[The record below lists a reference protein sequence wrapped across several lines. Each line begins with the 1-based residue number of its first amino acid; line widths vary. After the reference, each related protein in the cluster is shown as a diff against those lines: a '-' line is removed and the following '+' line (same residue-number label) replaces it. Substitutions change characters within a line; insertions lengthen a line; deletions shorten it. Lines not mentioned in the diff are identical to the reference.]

1 MSPRWWSDQ
10 EHDMTDTKKPEPVK
24 TDSLFMKRA
33 REKITKHNEKLQT
46 QEKDERNRKMG
57 LVK

>member
-1 MSPRWWSDQ
+1 
-10 EHDMTDTKKPEPVK
+10 MTDTKKPEPVK